1 MRLKLNL
8 DNHCVET
15 EIRRLYNARVG
26 ECLGHRRVSAEDEE
40 IIELLKNMLETID
53 FPSLRSSWKDLAGG
67 PGRDA
72 MLVLEDGRQVWIEI
86 NNKRINMDGPWE
98 RRTKTS

>member
-15 EIRRLYNARVG
+15 EIRRVYNARVG
-26 ECLGHRRVSAEDEE
+26 ECLKNSRVSAEDEE
-40 IIELLKNMLETID
+40 LIELLKNMLETID
-53 FPSLRSSWKDLAGG
+53 FPSLRSSWRDLAGG
-67 PGRDA
+67 SGRDA
-72 MLVLEDGRQVWIEI
+72 ILVVDDGRQVWIEI

-98 RRTKTS
+98 RRTKTG